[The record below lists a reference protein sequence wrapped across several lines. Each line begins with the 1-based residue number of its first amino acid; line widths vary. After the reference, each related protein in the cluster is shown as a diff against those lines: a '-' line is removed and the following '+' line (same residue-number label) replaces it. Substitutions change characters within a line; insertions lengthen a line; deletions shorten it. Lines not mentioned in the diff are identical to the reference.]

1 MKKFFPPKLW
11 GGENCERMSV
21 NGLFRAARTLALA
34 LSLTLAFAAFPAQ
47 AQTPAQEKTITLQV
61 TDTPVSTV
69 MKQIESQSGYT
80 FFYNTKDIPLSRNVT
95 LSVSNENIRTTLDKL
110 FQGTNVTYSIDD
122 KSIILST
129 RQKAQTPK
137 SHELVG
143 RILDKKGQPV
153 IGATVMISGSMQGTT
168 SGIDGTF
175 SFPYTDALAQ
185 STLDISFIGY
195 RSLSIP
201 VNNRTMLDITLEED
215 DQQIEAVVVTALG
228 IKRSERAVS
237 YNVQNLTD
245 DVFKTRDANMVNSLS
260 GRIAGVTVNASA
272 AGVGGETKVVMRGSK
287 SISGNNNAL
296 YVLDGIPLPSLSLTN
311 PGDSFTIMRED
322 NLTGDGISNFNAD
335 DIASM
340 SALTGPSAAAL
351 YGSQAANGVLMLT
364 TRTGEKG
371 LSVNYSNNTT
381 FMSPFVTP
389 AFQNTYGAK
398 DGYYASWGSKLSK
411 PSSWNPVDFFQT
423 GYNTSNSLS
432 VSFGGERSQTY
443 ISAGVVTAEGIIPN
457 NEYNRYNFTA
467 NHSSSFLKDRM
478 HLSVLGMYMN
488 VNEQNMLSSG
498 QYYNPM
504 IPVYLMSPSDD
515 INKYAVY
522 ERYDASRNF
531 PVQYWPWGSQS
542 LQMQNPYWITNRNMF
557 NTGKDRFLFGAS
569 LKYDITD
576 WLDVTG
582 RARIDYTNML
592 SEQRN
597 YASTLG
603 LFAGDKGRYYN
614 NHYTTMQ
621 RYADVLANIHK
632 TFADDKISLNVTL
645 GASIEDYKHR
655 ATLLGGDLTGV
666 PNLFTL
672 ANMTTNKSLAKETIN
687 DQTQSIFATAQI
699 GYKNMLFLDVTARED
714 WTTALANTAN
724 MSMFYPSVGVSA
736 VLTDLFGIKSKV
748 LSYAKIRA
756 SYAEVGNAPMR
767 WITIPTYP
775 VSDGVPQTST
785 YLTSDDFQPER
796 TKSWEIGA
804 DVRLWGNKLILG
816 ATYYNS
822 RTYNQVF
829 NPDISSTSTYSSL
842 YVNAGRVDNK
852 GIELS
857 AELNQNLGPVEWTSN
872 VVYSRNR
879 NKVVKMLD
887 SYRLSNGTVI
897 SQDSMVM
904 GGTSGVKMVL
914 REGGQIGDIYV
925 NTLKTDEHGM
935 IWVSP
940 TGSTVAPDKDNWIY
954 AGNSNPSYTLSWRNE
969 FRWKGLSLAFMF
981 NARVGGVGVSLTQ
994 ATMDYFGVSERT
1006 AIDRDNGGAL
1016 VNGQRIPAESFYQT
1030 IGGNGADAIGS
1041 MYVYSMTNVRLGE
1054 LTLGYDI
1061 PVQKWCKWIK
1071 KLNVSFVGR
1080 NLWMLYCKAPF
1091 DPESVA
1097 GTGTYS
1103 SGIDYFM
1110 QPSTRNLGFSVKVTF

>member
-1 MKKFFPPKLW
+1 
-11 GGENCERMSV
+11 MSV
-21 NGLFRAARTLALA
+21 NGLFRAVRTLALA
-34 LSLTLAFAAFPAQ
+34 LTLTLAFAANPAQ

-61 TDTPVSTV
+61 TNAPVSTV
-69 MKQIESQSGYT
+69 MKQIENQSGYT

-95 LSVSNENIRTTLDKL
+95 LSIANENIRTTLDKL

-129 RQKAQTPK
+129 RQQAQPPK
-137 SHELVG
+137 THELVG

-153 IGATVMISGSMQGTT
+153 IGATIMISGTMQGTT
-168 SGIDGTF
+168 SGIDGAF
-175 SFPYTDALAQ
+175 SFPYTDALAK

-201 VNNRTMLDITLEED
+201 VNNRTTLDITLEED

-245 DVFKTRDANMVNSLS
+245 DVFKTRDANMVNSLT
-260 GRIAGVTVNASA
+260 GKIAGVTVNASS

-287 SISGNNNAL
+287 SISGSNNAL
-296 YVLDGIPLPSLSLTN
+296 YVLDGIPLPSFSLTN
-311 PGDSFTIMRED
+311 PGDEFTIMRESG
-322 NLTGDGISNFNAD
+322 LTGDGISNFNPD

-351 YGSQAANGVLMLT
+351 YGSQAVNGVLMLT
-364 TRTGEKG
+364 TRTGEEG

-381 FMSPFVTP
+381 FMTPFVTP

-411 PSSWNPVDFFQT
+411 PQSWSPVDFFQT

-467 NHSSSFLKDRM
+467 NHTSSFLKDRM

-504 IPVYLMSPSDD
+504 VPIYLMSPGDD

-603 LFAGDKGRYYN
+603 LFTGDKGRYYN

-632 TFADDKISLNVTL
+632 TFADDKVSLNITV

-672 ANMTTNKSLAKETIN
+672 ANMTTNKSLAKEIIN
-687 DQTQSIFATAQI
+687 DQTQSIFATAQV

-796 TKSWEIGA
+796 TKSWEVGA
-804 DVRLWGNKLILG
+804 DIRLWGNKLILG

-857 AELNQNLGPVEWTSN
+857 AELNQNLGPVQWTSN
-872 VVYSRNR
+872 IVYSRNR

-887 SYRLSNGTVI
+887 GYQLSNGTVI

-940 TGSTVAPDKDNWIY
+940 TGSTVATAKNTWIY

-969 FRWKGLSLAFMF
+969 FNWKGLSLAFMF

-1016 VNGQRIPAESFYQT
+1016 VNGQRIPAESYYQT

-1097 GTGTYS
+1097 GTGTYA

>member
-1 MKKFFPPKLW
+1 M
-11 GGENCERMSV
+11 GGGNCERMSV

-175 SFPYTDALAQ
+175 SFPYSDALAQ

-371 LSVNYSNNTT
+371 LSVNYSNTTT

-655 ATLLGGDLTGV
+655 TTLLGGDLTGV

-785 YLTSDDFQPER
+785 YLTSDNFQPER

>member
-1 MKKFFPPKLW
+1 
-11 GGENCERMSV
+11 MSV
-21 NGLFRAARTLALA
+21 NGLFRAVRTLALA
-34 LSLTLAFAAFPAQ
+34 LTLTLAFAANPAQ

-61 TDTPVSTV
+61 TNAPVSTV
-69 MKQIESQSGYT
+69 MKQIENQSGYT

-95 LSVSNENIRTTLDKL
+95 LSIANENIRTTLDKL

-129 RQKAQTPK
+129 RQQAQTPK
-137 SHELVG
+137 THELVG

-153 IGATVMISGSMQGTT
+153 IGATIMISGTMQGTT
-168 SGIDGTF
+168 SGIDGAF
-175 SFPYTDALAQ
+175 SFPYTDALAK

-201 VNNRTMLDITLEED
+201 VNNRTTLDITLEED

-245 DVFKTRDANMVNSLS
+245 DVFKTRDANMVNSLT
-260 GRIAGVTVNASA
+260 GKIAGVTVNASS

-287 SISGNNNAL
+287 SISGSNNAL

-311 PGDSFTIMRED
+311 PGDEFTIMRESG
-322 NLTGDGISNFNAD
+322 LTGDGISNFNPD

-364 TRTGEKG
+364 TRTGEEG

-381 FMSPFVTP
+381 FMTPFVTP

-411 PSSWNPVDFFQT
+411 PQSWSPVDFFQT

-467 NHSSSFLKDRM
+467 NHTSSFLKDRM

-504 IPVYLMSPSDD
+504 VPIYLMSPGDD

-614 NHYTTMQ
+614 NHYTTTQ

-632 TFADDKISLNVTL
+632 TFADDKVSLNITV

-687 DQTQSIFATAQI
+687 DQTQSIFATAQV

-796 TKSWEIGA
+796 TKSWEVGA
-804 DVRLWGNKLILG
+804 DIRLWGNKLILG

-857 AELNQNLGPVEWTSN
+857 AELNQNLGPVQWTSN
-872 VVYSRNR
+872 IVYSRNR

-887 SYRLSNGTVI
+887 GYQLSNGTVI

-940 TGSTVAPDKDNWIY
+940 TGSTVATAKDTWIY

-969 FRWKGLSLAFMF
+969 FNWKGLSLAFMF

-1016 VNGQRIPAESFYQT
+1016 VNGQRIPAESYYQT

-1054 LTLGYDI
+1054 LMLGYDI

-1097 GTGTYS
+1097 GTGTYA

>member
-1 MKKFFPPKLW
+1 M
-11 GGENCERMSV
+11 GGGNCERMSV

-137 SHELVG
+137 THELVG

-175 SFPYTDALAQ
+175 SFPYSDALAQ

-322 NLTGDGISNFNAD
+322 NLTGDGISNFNPD

-371 LSVNYSNNTT
+371 LSVNYSNTTT

-954 AGNSNPSYTLSWRNE
+954 AGNSNPSYSLSWRNE